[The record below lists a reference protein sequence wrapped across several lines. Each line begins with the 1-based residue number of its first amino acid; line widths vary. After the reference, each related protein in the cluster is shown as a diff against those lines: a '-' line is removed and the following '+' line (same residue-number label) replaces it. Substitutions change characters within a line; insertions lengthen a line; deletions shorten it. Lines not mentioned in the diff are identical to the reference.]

1 MVRSVQGDSVPHGWK
16 YDYLD
21 SFTVRGSGH
30 TPNKEKPEYWN
41 GGVKWVSLSDSFNL
55 DKGLISETDKEIS
68 DEGIKNSSAVIH
80 TAGTV
85 ILSRDA
91 GIGKSAVLASPMA
104 VSQHFIAWRC
114 DNSSKMNSWFL
125 YNWLQVMKPEFERQ
139 AVGSTIKTIGLPYFK
154 KLKIATPPYSEQENI
169 AKILQ
174 LWDQAITISSQL
186 LNNSKQHKNS
196 LIQKLATGRMRLPS
210 FQTGWRTVSLDSIIS
225 RVTSKNKEI
234 NTNVLTIS
242 AQHGLIRQDDFFNKT
257 VASET
262 LDNYF
267 LLHIGQFAYNKS
279 YSNGYPMGAIKRLN
293 KYEKGVVTTLY
304 ICFEI
309 KDPTSSDP
317 EFFEHYFEA
326 GLLNRG
332 LSKVAN
338 EGGRAHG
345 LLNVKP
351 SDFFGLTVYVPEIAE
366 QRAIAQVLT
375 AADKEIQAL
384 QAKIS
389 CLKQEKKALMQQ
401 LLTGKRRVKV
411 DAVEA
416 CANEQH

>member
-21 SFTVRGSGH
+21 NFTVRGSGH

-80 TAGTV
+80 PAGTV

-91 GIGKSAVLASPMA
+91 GVGKSAVLASKMA
-104 VSQHFIAWRC
+104 VSQHFMAWRC

-154 KLKIATPPYSEQENI
+154 KLKIAVPPYSEQSSI
-169 AKILQ
+169 AKILSV
-174 LWDQAITISSQL
+174 WDQAISTNEKIL
-186 LNNSKQHKNS
+186 EFNRLHKAS
-196 LIQKLATGRMRLPS
+196 LIQQLLTGKYRFPE
-210 FQTGWRTVSLDSIIS
+210 FKKKWQ
-225 RVTSKNKEI
+225 N
-234 NTNVLTIS
+234 
-242 AQHGLIRQDDFFNKT
+242 
-257 VASET
+257 
-262 LDNYF
+262 F
-267 LLHIGQFAYNKS
+267 LLSDMYLFKRGKNLSKDDLSTEGQKCILYGELYTKYDEVISVIHSKTKS
-279 YSNGYPMGAIKRLN
+279 
-293 KYEKGVVTTLY
+293 
-304 ICFEI
+304 
-309 KDPTSSDP
+309 
-317 EFFEHYFEA
+317 EA
-326 GLLNRG
+326 GLI
-332 LSKVAN
+332 SKAGDILIPASTTTSGMDLAN
-338 EGGRAHG
+338 ATAIMEDNVLLGGDINVLRQKHELCAPFMAHLLTHIKKNDITSRAQGITIIHLYG
-345 LLNVKP
+345 KDLQTINVFIPTDIEEQNKIAAALATA
-351 SDFFGLTVYVPEIAE
+351 DLEI
-366 QRAIAQVLT
+366 
-375 AADKEIQAL
+375 KNS